1 MCTFPPI
8 LDWVGRH
15 VVGLSAVGALVA
27 YLIDKYRDR
36 EARKVELTW
45 NKTQVILKLAENFS
59 NDKQCQNALKVIQFK
74 EESLEKLLGDKKSL
88 GELEIQDRID
98 IDHFLDFFDYL
109 YHIVFK
115 TKALKPIDF
124 QCFLWYL
131 RKIKD
136 TPELKKY
143 VDVEENGFK
152 DVIDL
157 CNAIQEATDK
167 E

>member
-1 MCTFPPI
+1 MCTFSPI
-8 LDWVGRH
+8 PDWVSGY
-15 VVGLSAVGALVA
+15 VVVLSAVGGLVA

-36 EARKVELTW
+36 EARRVELTW

-59 NDKQCQNALKVIQFK
+59 NDKQCQNALRIIQFK
-74 EESLEKLLGDKKSL
+74 EESLKKLLGDKKSL
-88 GELEIQDRID
+88 TPLEIQDRLAVD
-98 IDHFLDFFDYL
+98 RFLDFFDYL

-115 TKALKPIDF
+115 TKALEPIDF

-131 RKIKD
+131 RIIKD

-152 DVIDL
+152 DVLIL
-157 CNAIQEATDK
+157 YNAIQEATDK